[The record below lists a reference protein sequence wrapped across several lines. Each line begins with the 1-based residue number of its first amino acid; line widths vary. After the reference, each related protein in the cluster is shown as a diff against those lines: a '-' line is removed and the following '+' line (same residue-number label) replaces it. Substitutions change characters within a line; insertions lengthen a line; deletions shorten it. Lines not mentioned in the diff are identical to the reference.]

1 MATPTQ
7 AFSPRGMWP
16 VLYAYFDAD
25 NALDLH
31 AIRTQIE
38 RTIDAGAE
46 GIVILGLAT
55 EVNRLSLEEKQRF
68 IEWTGQHVANRVPF
82 AVTISGDT
90 VDAQLALADY
100 AAHHGASSLILQP
113 PSSRGQPESFYFDF
127 FADVMQ
133 RVRVPVGIQNA
144 PEYLGVGLSVES
156 LVELAARCEQFQW
169 LKGEGPAT
177 VIQTTLERLRAQGS
191 KLPVFNGRGG
201 QELIDNLRAGC
212 AGLIVAPDS
221 FDWQA
226 AICSAF
232 AEGDEQRAHALY
244 ERVLPSIVF
253 VMQSLDALTC
263 YGKRIAA
270 WRMGFDVAH
279 DRGMQPTAFGKA
291 CARRFASALGPFADE
306 RKARG

>member
-1 MATPTQ
+1 
-7 AFSPRGMWP
+7 MWP

-25 NALDLH
+25 NRLDLRAIH
-31 AIRTQIE
+31 AQIDH
-38 RTIDAGAE
+38 TISAGAG

-68 IEWTGQHVANRVPF
+68 IACTGEHVAQRVPF
-82 AVTISGDT
+82 AVTVSGDS
-90 VDAQLALADY
+90 VDTQLALADY
-100 AAHHGASSLILQP
+100 AVDHGASSLILQP
-113 PSSRGQPESFYFDF
+113 PSSRDQPESFYFDF
-127 FADVMQ
+127 FSEVMQ

-156 LVELAARCEQFQW
+156 LAVLAARCAQFQW

-177 VIQTTLERLRAQGS
+177 VIQSTIERLREQRSA
-191 KLPVFNGRGG
+191 LPVFNGRGG
-201 QELIDNLRAGC
+201 QELVDNLRAGC

-226 AICSAF
+226 AIYGAF
-232 AEGDEQRAHALY
+232 VEGDQQKAQTLY
-244 ERVLPSIVF
+244 ERILPSIVF

-270 WRMGFDVAH
+270 WRMGFDVEH
-279 DRGMQPTAFGKA
+279 DRGMQPTAFGLA
-291 CARRFASALGPFADE
+291 CARRHASALGLFADQ
-306 RKARG
+306 RGSCN